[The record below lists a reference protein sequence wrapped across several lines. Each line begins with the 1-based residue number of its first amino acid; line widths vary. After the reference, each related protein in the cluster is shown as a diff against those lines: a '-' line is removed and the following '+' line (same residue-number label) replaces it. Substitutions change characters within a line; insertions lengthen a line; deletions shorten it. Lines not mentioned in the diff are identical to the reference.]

1 MKERVLIVDD
11 DANLLAGAK
20 RTLHPF
26 FEVDT
31 AKGGEEGLELLK
43 SHGPYAAV
51 ISDMHMP
58 LMSGLEFLSRASEAA
73 PETVRLMLTGF
84 PDQRIAIAAV
94 NKGNIFR
101 FLTKP
106 CPPEGLI
113 QALEAAARQYR
124 LVRAEKELLERTLNG
139 CIRMLMELLAGVD
152 PISFGR
158 SQVLRDDMRQFVMA
172 RKFSEVWV
180 FEIAAMLSTIG
191 CITIPPEVLK
201 KSKSGLPLTEQ
212 EAEILGQMPDA
223 ASKLLVN
230 IPRLDVVGEII
241 RCQNKHYDG
250 SSLPKEEMA
259 GDGIPLGSRILKV
272 LNDRLDL
279 REAGLPEDEI
289 QATMKGREGWYDP
302 LVLRAAL
309 ADPENSCFPAPF
321 FGTVRHLSLR
331 EVLPGMVL
339 AEDVLTS
346 NGMLIV
352 KAKTQV
358 TAVLLQRLHNFATV
372 SGVKEP
378 LAVE

>member
-11 DANLLAGAK
+11 DANLLAGAS
-20 RTLHPF
+20 RTLHPYF
-26 FEVDT
+26 DVAT
-31 AKGGEEGLELLK
+31 AKGGEEALALMK
-43 SHGPYAAV
+43 SHGPFAAV
-51 ISDMHMP
+51 VSDMHMP
-58 LMSGLEFLSRASEAA
+58 LMSGLDFLGRAAAEA

-106 CPPEGLI
+106 CSPESLI
-113 QALEAAARQYR
+113 QALEASVKQYR

-139 CIRMLMELLAGVD
+139 CIRMLMELLAGAD

-172 RKFSEVWV
+172 RKFSEVWI
-180 FEIAAMLSTIG
+180 FEMAAMLSTIG
-191 CITIPPEVLK
+191 CITVPPEVLK
-201 KSKSGLPLTEQ
+201 KSKAGLPLTQQ
-212 EAEILGQMPDA
+212 EEEILGQMPDA

-230 IPRLDVVGEII
+230 IPRLDAVGEII

-259 GDGIPLGSRILKV
+259 GDDIPLGSRILKV

-279 REAGLPEDEI
+279 RESGLPEDEI
-289 QATMKGREGWYDP
+289 QEIMKGREGWYDP
-302 LVLRAAL
+302 LVLKAAL
-309 ADPENSCFPAPF
+309 ADPENSSFPAPF
-321 FGTVRHLSLR
+321 FGTIRHLTLK
-331 EVLPGMVL
+331 EILPGMML

-358 TAVLLQRLHNFATV
+358 TAVLLQRLHNFAMV
-372 SGVKEP
+372 SGVREP